1 MSDCTVQG
9 PPGTGKTRT
18 IMGLLSIILHA
29 APANTAGLVKRAA
42 AQPMPDYARGDLDRL
57 WRLASPWLSGT
68 ANPRSACTWLITYT
82 ISEQLCYI

>member
-1 MSDCTVQG
+1 
-9 PPGTGKTRT
+9 
-18 IMGLLSIILHA
+18 MGLLSIILHA

-68 ANPRSACTWLITYT
+68 ANPRSACTWIALTLHHSIASPAAWAAGADTRLQ
-82 ISEQLCYI
+82 SMSS

>member
-1 MSDCTVQG
+1 MMLKRIGAQG

-42 AQPMPDYARGDLDRL
+42 AQPMPEYAQDDMDRL
-57 WRLASPWLSGT
+57 WRLASPWLSGS
-68 ANPRSACTWLITYT
+68 ANPR
-82 ISEQLCYI
+82 